1 MISERGKTIPQSP
14 IRKLIP
20 YADEA
25 KKRGIHV
32 YHLNIGQPDVKTP
45 ELIFDPIRNFE
56 QEILSYG
63 PSQGTLILREAIS
76 NYFNEDYSLEI
87 EPDDIYITTGGSEAV
102 LFLMLATLNPGDDL
116 VIPEPFYA
124 NYNSIA
130 WIAGINIVPVTTS
143 VNDGFHLPSKETIE
157 SLITD
162 KTKALLICTPNN
174 PTGTVLRKDEIDMA
188 VDIAKKNNI
197 WLFADEVYREFVF
210 DGRGCSS
217 FLSYEKEY
225 ERIAIADSI
234 SKRFS
239 CCGAR
244 IGFIVTKNKELYK
257 AIAKFGMARLC
268 SPTIEQYGAAAGYKR
283 RHEFLKD
290 MIKEYEHRRNV
301 AYEEL
306 QSIEGVFTLK
316 SEGAFYTVVKLPVE
330 DSEEFVRWM
339 LTDFNKDGKTVMI
352 APAAG
357 FYRTPGRGKDEARI
371 AYVLEEGKIRDAI
384 RILKEGLHAFK
395 NKNKKA

>member
-1 MISERGKTIPQSP
+1 MISERGKTIPESP

-20 YADEA
+20 YSDEA

-45 ELIFDPIRNFE
+45 DLIFDPIRNFE
-56 QEILSYG
+56 QEVLSYG

-87 EPDDIYITTGGSEAV
+87 EPDNIYITTGGSEAV

-130 WIAGINIVPVTTS
+130 CIAGINIVPITTS
-143 VNDGFHLPSKETIE
+143 VKDGFHLPSKETIE
-157 SLITD
+157 GVITD

-174 PTGTVLRKDEIDMA
+174 PTGTVLRKDEMDMV
-188 VDIAKKNNI
+188 VDIARKNNI

-210 DGRGCSS
+210 DGRECSS
-217 FLSYEKEY
+217 FLSYKKEH
-225 ERIAIADSI
+225 ERIVIADSI

-244 IGFIVTKNKELYK
+244 IGFIATKSKELYK

-283 RHEFLKD
+283 RNEFLKN
-290 MIKEYEHRRNV
+290 MLREYEHRRNV
-301 AYEEL
+301 VYEEL
-306 QSIEGVFTLK
+306 QAIEGVFTLK
-316 SEGAFYTVVKLPVE
+316 SEGAFYTIVKLPIE

-339 LTDFNKDGKTVMI
+339 LTDFNIDGKTVMI

-357 FYRTPGRGKDEARI
+357 FYRTPGKGRDEARI
-371 AYVLEEGKIRDAI
+371 AYVLNEDKLRDAI
-384 RILKEGLHAFK
+384 SILREGLHAFK

>member
-1 MISERGKTIPQSP
+1 MISEKGKTIPQSP

-25 KKRGIHV
+25 KARGIHV
-32 YHLNIGQPDVKTP
+32 YHLNIGQPDIKTP
-45 ELIFDPIRNFE
+45 DLIFNPIRRFE
-56 QEILSYG
+56 QEVLSYG
-63 PSQGTLILREAIS
+63 PSQGTPMLREAIAQ
-76 NYFNEDYSLEI
+76 YLNEDYSLNI
-87 EPDDIYITTGGSEAV
+87 ETGDVFITTGGSEAI
-102 LFLMLATLNPGDDL
+102 LFLMLSTLNPGDDIL
-116 VIPEPFYA
+116 IPEPFYA

-130 WIAGINIVPVTTS
+130 CIAGVNIVPITTS
-143 VNDGFHLPSKETIE
+143 VEDGFHLPPKEKIE
-157 SLITD
+157 SVVTD
-162 KTKALLICTPNN
+162 KTKAMLICTPNN
-174 PTGTVLRKDEIDMA
+174 PTGTVLRRDEMDMV
-188 VDIAKKNNI
+188 VDIAEKNDL

-210 DGRGCSS
+210 DGGECSS
-217 FLSYEKEY
+217 FLSYESSQ

-244 IGFIVTKNKELYK
+244 IGFIVTKNKELYRT
-257 AIAKFGMARLC
+257 IWKFGMARLC
-268 SPTIEQYGAAAGYKR
+268 PPTIEQYGASAGFNH

-301 AYEEL
+301 VYEEIQAL
-306 QSIEGVFTLK
+306 EGVVILK

-339 LTDFNKDGKTVMI
+339 LTDFEKDRKTVML

-357 FYRTPGRGKDEARI
+357 FYRTLGKGKDEARI
-371 AYVLEEGKIRDAI
+371 AFVLKEDDLRDAMD
-384 RILKEGLHAFK
+384 ILKEGLHAFK
-395 NKNKKA
+395 NKT